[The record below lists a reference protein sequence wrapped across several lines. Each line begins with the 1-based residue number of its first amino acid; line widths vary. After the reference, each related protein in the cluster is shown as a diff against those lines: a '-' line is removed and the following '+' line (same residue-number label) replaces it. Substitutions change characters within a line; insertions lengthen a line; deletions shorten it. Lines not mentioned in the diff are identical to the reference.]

1 MVYAHTP
8 FFEPL
13 ARLFT
18 RKAPLFSLILDYARD
33 KSGPD
38 ARRAG

>member
-18 RKAPLFSLILDYARD
+18 RNAPLCSLNLDYARD

-38 ARRAG
+38 ARHPG